1 MRQHLGLWLGL
12 LTCAASAGAAS
23 LPIERVLTGHTG
35 WTTGAA
41 LSPDGG
47 QLALVSRSALFLTD
61 RKTGRRV
68 SLAGHT
74 GPITAVTYTPD
85 GRTLFSGGNDGT
97 VRRWD
102 SSTGKR
108 LSTLQACGFV
118 KDAPRYREQVTTLAV
133 RSASDFVVGCAGQLQ
148 VWRGGRLVRT
158 LPGTLATYSPDGQR
172 LAVADS
178 ERPLKMY
185 DAQTFKVRATL
196 ALPLLPRPI
205 DVFTTPGSPSALAFS
220 PDGSRLAVAFRDS
233 MPKVENFMASV
244 YDTGTGERL
253 FDLGG
258 QPDFVDGLAYSP
270 DGQTLAATGRSST
283 KLYDAR
289 TGKQLRLLQPP
300 NTRIGVLAVAWTP
313 DGRNV
318 IATSVKK
325 GAEVLDLTGKVRQT
339 YTVPDDSVMAL
350 TWNPAGTL
358 LATGARDG
366 RILLWKGTA
375 VAASWAAH
383 PEGVNDMSFS
393 PDGTRL
399 ASGGQDAFLRLWDT
413 RGQPVT
419 ALGLKSNGVGWTQ
432 FSRDGGTLLFG
443 DWVGLFA
450 VRTTELTRKPNW
462 SIQPVEVALY
472 KQGGQAAYNDPQ
484 RWAALTGGA
493 YWQFKS
499 SGGSTFALRL
509 LPDGR
514 TVRELSAASGGA
526 ALSQFDSVT
535 GRLTKTILTAPK
547 FGDLYAASFSP
558 DGRRFASG
566 RADGS
571 TEVWSVDQ
579 RLGLQRLMSFPGEGA
594 VYQTVFS
601 PDGRLLAALHGDS
614 VNVFDLEKGVEVGSY
629 RGLSAS
635 TRAVA
640 FNPAGTLLAVGSG
653 TTERGGT
660 VTVLRVR

>member
-1 MRQHLGLWLGL
+1 MRQRVGLWLSL
-12 LTCAASAGAAS
+12 LAWTPGAGATS

-61 RKTGRRV
+61 RASGRRV

-74 GPITAVTYTPD
+74 GPITAVTYTPN
-85 GRTLFSGGNDGT
+85 GQTLFSGGNDGT

-102 SSTGKR
+102 PATGRR
-108 LSTLQACGFV
+108 LATLQACGFV
-118 KDAPRYREQVTTLAV
+118 KDAPQYREQVTTMAV
-133 RSASDFVVGCAGQLQ
+133 RSASDFVVGCAGRLR
-148 VWRGGRLVRT
+148 VWREGQLVRT
-158 LPGTLATYSPDGQR
+158 LPGTLAAYSPDGR
-172 LAVADS
+172 TLAIADS
-178 ERPLKMY
+178 EKPLKVY
-185 DAQTFKVRATL
+185 DAATFKVRATL
-196 ALPLLPRPI
+196 ALPLLPQPI
-205 DVFTTPGSPSALAFS
+205 DVFTTPGPPSALAFS
-220 PDGSRLAVAFRDS
+220 PDGARLAVAFIDS

-253 FDLGG
+253 FNLSGY
-258 QPDFVDGLAYSP
+258 PDFVDGLAYSP
-270 DGQTLAATGRSST
+270 DGKTLAATGRSST
-283 KLYDAR
+283 KLYDAG
-289 TGKQLRLLQPP
+289 TGKQLRLLQAQ
-300 NTRIGVLAVAWTP
+300 NTRIGVVAVTWTP

-325 GAEVLDLTGKVRQT
+325 GAEVLDLTGKVGQT
-339 YTVPDDSVMAL
+339 YTVPDDSAMAL
-350 TWNPAGTL
+350 AWNPAGTL

-366 RILLWKGTA
+366 RIQLWKGTSPA
-375 VAASWAAH
+375 GGWAAH
-383 PEGVNDMSFS
+383 SEGVNDLTFS

-413 RGQPVT
+413 RGEQVT
-419 ALGLKSNGVGWTQ
+419 ALGLKSNGVGWPQ
-432 FSRDGGTLLFG
+432 FSRNGETLIASDGL
-443 DWVGLFA
+443 GLFA
-450 VRTTELTRKPNW
+450 ARSAKLTRKLNW
-462 SIQPVEVALY
+462 SLQPVEVALE
-472 KQGGQAAYNDPQ
+472 KQGGQTAYSDPQ

-509 LPDGR
+509 LLDGR

-535 GRLTKTILTAPK
+535 GKLTKKILPTSK
-547 FGDLYAASFSP
+547 FGDLYAASFNP
-558 DGRRFASG
+558 DGSRFASG

-579 RLGLQRLMSFPGEGA
+579 RLGLQRLMSFPGEGT
-594 VYQTVFS
+594 VYRTVFS
-601 PDGRLLAALHGDS
+601 PDGRLLAALHEDR
-614 VNVFDLEKGVEVGSY
+614 VNVFDLNRGVEVGSY
-629 RGLSAS
+629 RGLGAS

-640 FNPAGTLLAVGSG
+640 FNPTGTLLAVGSG

-660 VTVLRVR
+660 ITVLRVR

>member
-1 MRQHLGLWLGL
+1 MRQRVDLWLSL
-12 LTCAASAGAAS
+12 LAWTTGAGATS
-23 LPIERVLTGHTG
+23 LPIERVLIGHTG

-61 RKTGRRV
+61 RKTGQRL

-85 GRTLFSGGNDGT
+85 GQTLFSGGNDGT

-102 SSTGKR
+102 PITGKR

-118 KDAPRYREQVTTLAV
+118 KDAPQYREWVTTLAV

-148 VWRGGRLVRT
+148 VWREGRLVRT
-158 LPGTLATYSPDGQR
+158 LPGTLAAYSPDGR
-172 LAVADS
+172 KLAVA
-178 ERPLKMY
+178 EGEKPLKMY
-185 DAQTFKVRATL
+185 DAGTFEVQATL
-196 ALPLLPRPI
+196 PLPLLPRPI

-220 PDGSRLAVAFRDS
+220 PDGVQLAVAFRDS

-244 YDTGTGERL
+244 YDTSTGERL
-253 FDLGG
+253 FNLGG
-258 QPDFVDGLAYSP
+258 RPDVVDDLAYSP
-270 DGQTLAATGRSST
+270 DGKTLAATGRSST
-283 KLYDAR
+283 KLYDAG

-300 NTRIGVLAVAWTP
+300 NTRIGVLAVVWTP

-325 GAEVLDLTGKVRQT
+325 GAEVLDLTGKVGQT
-339 YTVPDDSVMAL
+339 FTSPDDSVMAL
-350 TWNPAGTL
+350 AWNPAGTL

-366 RILLWKGTA
+366 RIGLWKGAA
-375 VAASWAAH
+375 VAWGWAAH
-383 PEGVNDMSFS
+383 PEGVNGLTFS

-399 ASGGQDAFLRLWDT
+399 ASGGQDAFLKLWDT
-413 RGQPVT
+413 RGRPVT
-419 ALGLKSNGVGWTQ
+419 ALGLKSNIVGWPQ
-432 FSRDGGTLLFG
+432 FSRDGEALIVG
-443 DWVGLFA
+443 DGVGLFA
-450 VRTTELTRKPNW
+450 ARPSKLTQRPNW
-462 SIQPVEVALY
+462 SIHPVEVALE
-472 KQGGQAAYNDPQ
+472 KRGGQTAYTDPRQ
-484 RWAALTGGA
+484 WAGLSGGV

-514 TVRELSAASGGA
+514 TVRELSAASGGT
-526 ALSQFDSVT
+526 ALSQFDSVS
-535 GRLTKTILTAPK
+535 GKLEKRLLTASK
-547 FGDLYAASFSP
+547 FGDLHNAGFSP
-558 DGRRFASG
+558 DGSRFAYG

-571 TEVWSVDQ
+571 TEVWGVDQ
-579 RLGLQRLMSFPGEGA
+579 RLHLQRQMAFPGEGT
-594 VYQTVFS
+594 VYRTVFS
-601 PDGRLLAALHGDS
+601 PDGRLIVVLRRDS
-614 VNVFDLEKGVEVGSY
+614 VSVFDLEKKVEVGSY
-629 RGLSAS
+629 RGLGTS
-635 TRAVA
+635 TMAAA

-660 VTVLRVR
+660 VTVLRVK